1 MWDFPL
7 FLTYLAAGRP
17 FTLHNTG
24 LQAYWPERDNV
35 DYVLHFLT
43 FSAENNVDYLLHFF
57 TYNGRGFRDYF
68 PDRLI
73 A

>member
-43 FSAENNVDYLLHFF
+43 FSAENNVDYLLHFLHIMAAVSETIF
-57 TYNGRGFRDYF
+57 
-68 PDRLI
+68 LI

>member
-7 FLTYLAAGRP
+7 FLTYLAADRP

-43 FSAENNVDYLLHFF
+43 FSAENNVDYLLHFLHIMAAVSETIF
-57 TYNGRGFRDYF
+57 
-68 PDRLI
+68 LI

>member
-1 MWDFPL
+1 MWGFPL

-43 FSAENNVDYLLHFF
+43 FSAENNVDY
-57 TYNGRGFRDYF
+57 
-68 PDRLI
+68 
-73 A
+73 

>member
-7 FLTYLAAGRP
+7 FLTYLATGRP

-35 DYVLHFLT
+35 DYLLHFLT
-43 FSAENNVDYLLHFF
+43 FSAENNVDYLLHFLHIMAAVSETIF
-57 TYNGRGFRDYF
+57 
-68 PDRLI
+68 LI

>member
-35 DYVLHFLT
+35 DDLLHFLT
-43 FSAENNVDYLLHFF
+43 FSAENNVDY
-57 TYNGRGFRDYF
+57 
-68 PDRLI
+68 
-73 A
+73 